1 MSIDTGPKVARLV
14 GAILDKY
21 PKHEPF
27 MARRFDGTP
36 ESERASN
43 EALADQ
49 ILSLAGDQLDKFV
62 DGYEF
67 ICQIQKEEELY
78 FRRHKEYR
86 LKSFQEA
93 LDQIYSNADYMAAY
107 MRGLLVTQLLW
118 SNHTHSIAFYT
129 ERFLGQTPAGAE
141 LLEIG
146 PGHGLLLARAV
157 QALGQGQ
164 VTGWDVSASSLAHTR
179 NALNA
184 LGVHDGFKLEARN
197 LFDSQAERFDA
208 VVFSEVLEHLE
219 DPRGALAAI
228 RTLVKPGG
236 RLFLNVPIN
245 SPAPD
250 HIFLLRS
257 PEETFDLVRGQ
268 GFEIVES
275 ACFPATNYSMEQA
288 TRHKLTISVSLIA
301 TPA

>member
-1 MSIDTGPKVARLV
+1 MDVTTGPKVAKLV
-14 GAILDKY
+14 AALLAKY
-21 PKHEPF
+21 PKHEQF
-27 MARRFDGTP
+27 LNRRFNGLSAAELETC
-36 ESERASN
+36 ET
-43 EALADQ
+43 LADQ
-49 ILSLAGDQLDKFV
+49 ILKLAGDDLDTFV

-78 FRRHKEYR
+78 FRRNNAYR
-86 LKSFQEA
+86 LTSFQDA
-93 LDQIYSNADYMAAY
+93 LDQIYSNSEYMAAY

-118 SNHTHSIAFYT
+118 TNHTHSIAFYT
-129 ERFLGQTPAGAE
+129 ERFLAELPEGVE

-157 QALGQGQ
+157 QAVGHGR
-164 VTGWDVSASSLAHTR
+164 VTGWDVSESSLSHTR
-179 NALNA
+179 SA
-184 LGVHDGFKLEARN
+184 LGSLGVTDGFTLEARN
-197 LFDSQAERFDA
+197 LFDSQKEKFDA

-219 DPRGALAAI
+219 DPKGALAAI
-228 RTLVKPGG
+228 RTLIRPGG

-257 PEETFDLVRGQ
+257 PEETFELVEGQ
-268 GFEIVES
+268 GFKILETG
-275 ACFPATNYSMEQA
+275 CFPATNYTLEQA
-288 TRHKLTISVSLIA
+288 AKHKLTVSVSLIA

>member
-1 MSIDTGPKVARLV
+1 MNVDTGPKVTKIIEALL
-14 GAILDKY
+14 AKY
-21 PKHEPF
+21 PKHEQF
-27 MARRFDGTP
+27 VGRRFQGLSGAEMETC
-36 ESERASN
+36 

-49 ILSLAGDQLDKFV
+49 ILKLAALDLETFI

-78 FRRHKEYR
+78 FRRNNSYR
-86 LKSFQEA
+86 LISFQEA
-93 LDQIYSNADYMAAY
+93 LDQIYSNSEYMAAY
-107 MRGLLVTQLLW
+107 MRGLLLTQLLW
-118 SNHTHSIAFYT
+118 TNHTQSIDFYT
-129 ERFLGQTPAGAE
+129 RRFLRNLPDGTE

-157 QALGQGQ
+157 QAVGHGR
-164 VTGWDVSASSLAHTR
+164 VTGWDVSESSLSHTR
-179 NALNA
+179 SAMA
-184 LGVHDGFKLEARN
+184 SLGVTNGFTLEARN
-197 LFDSQAERFDA
+197 LFDRQEKTFDA

-219 DPRGALAAI
+219 DPKGALSAI
-228 RTLVKPGG
+228 RGLIRPGG

-257 PEETFDLVRGQ
+257 PEETFELVEGQ
-268 GFEIVES
+268 GFSILEPG
-275 ACFPATNYSMEQA
+275 CFPATNYTLEQA
-288 TRHKLTISVSLIA
+288 ARHKLTVSVALIA